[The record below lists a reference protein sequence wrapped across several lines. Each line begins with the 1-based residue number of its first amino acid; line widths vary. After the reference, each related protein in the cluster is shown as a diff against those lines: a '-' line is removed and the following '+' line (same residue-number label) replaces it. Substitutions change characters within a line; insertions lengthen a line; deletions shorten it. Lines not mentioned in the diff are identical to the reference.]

1 MRFVEVM
8 SFVLQRRHRRGA
20 LRLGARGLFRLEA
33 LDRDTQSWRLTLMH
47 GLRGCAQAAV
57 PRALPPAPKK
67 EQKKAPS
74 AFGAAAKPVRVTCLK
89 LLQLAWCLAS
99 GRVIFLT

>member
-8 SFVLQRRHRRGA
+8 RFVLLGRRRRSA
-20 LRLGARGLFRLEA
+20 LRLGACGLFRLEA
-33 LDRDTQSWRLTLMH
+33 CDRETRSRRLTLMH

-67 EQKKAPS
+67 EQKKALS

-89 LLQLAWCLAS
+89 LL
-99 GRVIFLT
+99 